1 MPIDRAVDQEAR
13 EIADVRRIC
22 VFAGSSSGAN
32 PVYAEVAQ
40 TLGGEVARRGWGL
53 VYGGS
58 SRGLMGVVA
67 DAALAAGG
75 EVIGVLPR
83 GLFMREVAHQR
94 LTELREVGS
103 MHERKALMAQL
114 SDGFIALPG
123 GFGTCDEL
131 FEAVTWAQI
140 GIQQKP
146 VGLLDINGYFTALL
160 TFVAHSTDEGF
171 IPPAQ
176 AKLLMRETDPTALL
190 DALASYQPPAN
201 GIEPPTPPVLP

>member
-1 MPIDRAVDQEAR
+1 VALGR
-13 EIADVRRIC
+13 ELAC
-22 VFAGSSSGAN
+22 
-32 PVYAEVAQ
+32 
-40 TLGGEVARRGWGL
+40 RGIGL
-53 VYGGS
+53 VYGGA

-83 GLFMREVAHQR
+83 GLFVREVAHHG
-94 LTELREVGS
+94 LTELCEVGS

-140 GIQQKP
+140 GIHQKP
-146 VGLLDINGYFTALL
+146 VGLLDVNEYFTTLL
-160 TFVAHSTDEGF
+160 AFVAHAAAEGF
-171 IPPAQ
+171 IPPLNAD
-176 AKLLMRETDPTALL
+176 LLQRATDPATLL
-190 DALASYQPPAN
+190 DAFAHYRPPLE
-201 GIEPPTPPVLP
+201 GEPPPTPPVLP

>member
-1 MPIDRAVDQEAR
+1 M
-13 EIADVRRIC
+13 RRIC
-22 VFAGSSSGAN
+22 VFAGSLSGKR
-32 PVYAEVAQ
+32 PVYNEMAQ
-40 TLGGEVARRGWGL
+40 ALGRELACRGIGL
-53 VYGGS
+53 VYGGA
-58 SRGLMGVVA
+58 SRGLMGVTA

-83 GLFMREVAHQR
+83 GLFVREVAHQG
-94 LTELREVGS
+94 LSEMREVDS

-140 GIQQKP
+140 GIHQKP
-146 VGLLDINGYFTALL
+146 VGLLDVNGYFAALL
-160 TFVAHSTDEGF
+160 MFVAHAADEGF

-176 AKLLMRETDPTALL
+176 VELLLRATDPVALL
-190 DALASYQPPAN
+190 DSFASYQPPAN
-201 GIEPPTPPVLP
+201 SVEPPAPPVFP

>member
-1 MPIDRAVDQEAR
+1 M
-13 EIADVRRIC
+13 RRIC
-22 VFAGSSSGAN
+22 VFAGSSPGVR

-40 TLGGEVARRGWGL
+40 ALGAELVQRGLGL
-53 VYGGS
+53 VYGGA

-83 GLFMREVAHQR
+83 GLFEREVAHR
-94 LTELREVGS
+94 GLTELHEVGS

-131 FEAVTWAQI
+131 FETLTWAQI
-140 GIQQKP
+140 GIHHKP
-146 VGLLDINGYFTALL
+146 VGLLDVNDYFAKLL
-160 TFVAHSTDEGF
+160 AFVAHASAEGF
-171 IPPAQ
+171 IPSAQ
-176 AKLLMRETDPTALL
+176 NDLLLRATDPAALL
-190 DALASYQPPAN
+190 DAFARYQPPTDLAP
-201 GIEPPTPPVLP
+201 PPTPPVLP